1 MCGQVV
7 RKAVL
12 PVLAKLLNDPD
23 VREQVPAVL
32 SQLVA
37 DNRELQ
43 AAAADSDAISK
54 LAGFLRRDDC
64 SPRLKVD
71 FFCKSSASR
80 SAQSIL
86 CRALKARRL
95 VGPDQ
100 VCSGTMKSAAC

>member
-1 MCGQVV
+1 MHEQVV

-12 PVLAKLLNDPD
+12 PVLAKLLNDPE

-64 SPRLKVD
+64 SQRLKVSLTYAY
-71 FFCKSSASR
+71 F
-80 SAQSIL
+80 
-86 CRALKARRL
+86 
-95 VGPDQ
+95 
-100 VCSGTMKSAAC
+100 